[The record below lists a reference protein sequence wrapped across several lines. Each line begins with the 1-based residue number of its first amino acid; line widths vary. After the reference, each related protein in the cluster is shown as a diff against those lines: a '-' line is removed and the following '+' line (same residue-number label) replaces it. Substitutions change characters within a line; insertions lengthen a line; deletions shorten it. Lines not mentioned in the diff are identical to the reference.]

1 MGEGRAIFS
10 VLAVNSPGVLL
21 RVSGLFYRR
30 GFNIDSIVACKT
42 ENPHFSRLTIVASGD
57 EATFTQL
64 IRQLLKLEDIKKVK
78 VLTVDESSSSEM
90 LIVKVSAEG
99 SMRNAVLKTIQAYG
113 ARVLDIGDSTIT
125 IELTG
130 QTEEI
135 DEFLENIEG
144 FGILEMARTGI
155 TAIQRGDLTIHDDD
169 K

>member
-1 MGEGRAIFS
+1 M
-10 VLAVNSPGVLL
+10 
-21 RVSGLFYRR
+21 
-30 GFNIDSIVACKT
+30 
-42 ENPHFSRLTIVASGD
+42 
-57 EATFTQL
+57 
-64 IRQLLKLEDIKKVK
+64 
-78 VLTVDESSSSEM
+78 
-90 LIVKVSAEG
+90 
-99 SMRNAVLKTIQAYG
+99 LKTIQAYG

-155 TAIQRGDLTIHDDD
+155 TAIQRGDMTIHDDD